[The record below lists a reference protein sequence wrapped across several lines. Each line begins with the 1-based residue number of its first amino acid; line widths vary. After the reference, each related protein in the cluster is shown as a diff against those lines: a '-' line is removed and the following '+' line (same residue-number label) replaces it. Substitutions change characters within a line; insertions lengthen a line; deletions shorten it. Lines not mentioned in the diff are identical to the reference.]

1 MDRNTIDHII
11 LALAILAFV
20 FVIGTVAIHG
30 IQAEN
35 YIEYAT
41 EQIDTMWSELE
52 IVRVQTSEIYSY
64 CK

>member
-11 LALAILAFV
+11 LSLAILAFI
-20 FVIGTVAIHG
+20 FVIATVSIVG